1 MATKDDRNNLTPEQA
16 ELLAELFRALSD
28 PSRVRII
35 AALLDDEKNVSALAD
50 IVGISES
57 AVSHQLRTL
66 RQLRLVRA
74 QKRGRQVYY
83 RLDDEHVTALFL
95 KGLEHV
101 LYE

>member
-1 MATKDDRNNLTPEQA
+1 MTKKDNPANLTPEQA
-16 ELLAELFRALSD
+16 ELLAEMFRALSD

-35 AALLDDEKNVSALAD
+35 AALLDGEKNVSTLTD

-74 QKRGRQVYY
+74 QKRGREVFYK
-83 RLDDEHVTALFL
+83 LDDEHVTALFL

>member
-1 MATKDDRNNLTPEQA
+1 MNIKDNPANLTPEQA
-16 ELLAELFRALSD
+16 ELLAEMFRALSD

-35 AALLDDEKNVSALAD
+35 AALLDGEKNVSTLTE

-66 RQLRLVRA
+66 RLLRLVRA
-74 QKRGRQVYY
+74 QKRGREVFYK
-83 RLDDEHVTALFL
+83 LDDEHVTALFL

>member
-1 MATKDDRNNLTPEQA
+1 MDTTQTTLTPEQA
-16 ELLAELFRALSD
+16 ELLAEMFRALSD

-35 AALLDDEKNVSALAD
+35 AALLNGEKNVGALTE
-50 IVGISES
+50 IVGTSES

-74 QKRGRQVYY
+74 QKRGREVYY
-83 RLDDEHVTALFL
+83 KLDDDHVTALFL

-101 LYE
+101 LYEE